1 MLSMYS
7 EYWLQATC
15 VCTLL
20 PWQEHLIFFYR
31 GGKPGHFF
39 MIFGFKMNKMIIF
52 RIHRES
58 VSTTLEVPCI
68 DLYLSWRLF

>member
-1 MLSMYS
+1 MYFIALARAS
-7 EYWLQATC
+7 D
-15 VCTLL
+15 
-20 PWQEHLIFFYR
+20 FFYR

-39 MIFGFKMNKMIIF
+39 RTFGFKMNKMIIF